1 MIGLR
6 GTEVIEQ
13 KHENHQNEQ
22 HNRGMSFMVPDLV
35 Y

>member
-1 MIGLR
+1 MIGLK

-13 KHENHQNEQ
+13 KHENLQNEQ